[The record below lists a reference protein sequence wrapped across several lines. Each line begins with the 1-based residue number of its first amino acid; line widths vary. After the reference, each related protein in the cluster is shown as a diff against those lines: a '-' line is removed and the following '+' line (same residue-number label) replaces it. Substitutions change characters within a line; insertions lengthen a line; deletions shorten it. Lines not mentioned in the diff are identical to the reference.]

1 MKIIKLLLSI
11 IATASIFSIG
21 CLFCLIRPFHRNNAY
36 LISRFFAKAIL
47 KIWNIDIV
55 VEGNIEILQDP
66 RPVVFVANH
75 QHNFDLILAAYM
87 LKPNTVSVGK
97 ASLGKIPIFG
107 QFYRLSG
114 NILVDRSNPKKAI
127 KALKEVAKK
136 IVEKRI
142 SIWIFPEGKRN
153 TERPMIPFKRGA
165 FISATESHAPIVP
178 IVIEPYLSKPG
189 FRNFLPF
196 QLKIKILPL
205 VDTATLTDSEQKDL
219 HQKIYLTMENA
230 LNSF

>member
-1 MKIIKLLLSI
+1 MKIIKILIALV
-11 IATASIFSIG
+11 ATASIFCMG

-36 LISRFFAKAIL
+36 IISRLFAKTILRIFSIDIILEGNVEIL
-47 KIWNIDIV
+47 KN
-55 VEGNIEILQDP
+55 P
-66 RPVVFVANH
+66 MPVIFVANH
-75 QHNFDLILAAYM
+75 QHNFDLVLAAYM

-136 IVEKRI
+136 IIEKKI

-153 TERPMIPFKRGA
+153 AERPMIPFKRGA
-165 FISATESHAPIVP
+165 FISATESQTPIVP
-178 IVIEPYLSKPG
+178 VVIEPYLSKPE
-189 FRNFLPF
+189 FSNLLPF
-196 QLKIKILPL
+196 KIRIKILPQ
-205 VDTATLTDSEQKDL
+205 VDISALSDNEQKDL
-219 HQKIYLTMENA
+219 HQKIYLMMENA